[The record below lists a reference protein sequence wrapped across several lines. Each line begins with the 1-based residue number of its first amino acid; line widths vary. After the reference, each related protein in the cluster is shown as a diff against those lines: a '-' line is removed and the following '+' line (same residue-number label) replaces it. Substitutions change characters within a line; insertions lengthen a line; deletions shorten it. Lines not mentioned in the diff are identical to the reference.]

1 MLGHKKKNARKP
13 ARMPRK
19 KLDEKQKRSVLKKRL
34 LQRPQPKT
42 VRMKEIE
49 MMKIHVTNY
58 SK

>member
-13 ARMPRK
+13 AWKPKR
-19 KLDEKQKRSVLKKRL
+19 KLDERQKRSVLKKRL

>member
-1 MLGHKKKNARKP
+1 MLGHKKMNARKP
-13 ARMPRK
+13 ARKLRR
-19 KLDEKQKRSVLKKRL
+19 KLDEKQKKSVLKKRL
-34 LQRPQPKT
+34 LQRPQPRT